1 MEWLNFHH
9 LRYFWTVARK
19 GGVRKAAEALHVS
32 QPSISA
38 QLRLL
43 EESLGQKLFRRSGRN
58 LVLTDMGTLVLAYAD
73 VIFSTGRELISAVRQ
88 RPVGRALQLN
98 VGMTDS
104 ISKMMGFEFLKPAIY
119 FPEPTHIVCRM
130 AAIEPLVIQLQAHR
144 LDIVLADEPAS
155 SVLKAK
161 TFSHRLGRSGVTF
174 CGVPAIAAKLRRNFP
189 QSLNNAPAL
198 LPAENMGLRAV
209 LETWFDDQGIR
220 PSLVGEYEDSALM
233 VFCATAGRGFTVVPT
248 VVARAVLRHYG
259 LKVIAKVEE
268 CGTEFY
274 AITAERQVK
283 HPAAMAITQHAY
295 TSLFAT
301 PARDRNKIRP
311 SKSQS
316 RSKSIARG
324 AARSPGNNR
333 GDRADHHGSER

>member
-1 MEWLNFHH
+1 MEFLNYHH

-19 GGVRKAAEALHVS
+19 GGVRKAAEELHVS

-43 EESLGQKLFRRSGRN
+43 EESLGEKLFKRTGRTLVLSEMGQ
-58 LVLTDMGTLVLAYAD
+58 LVLTYAD
-73 VIFSTGRELISAVRQ
+73 EIFAAGRELMNAVKQ
-88 RPVGRALQLN
+88 RPSGRRLRLN

-104 ISKMMGFEFLKPAIY
+104 ISKMMGFEFLKPALH
-119 FPEPTHIVCRM
+119 FPEPTHVVCRM
-130 AAIEPLVIQLQAHR
+130 AAIEPLIVQLQAHR

-155 SVLKAK
+155 SSLKAK

-174 CGVPAIAAKLRRNFP
+174 CAVPAVAKKLRRNFP
-189 QSLNNAPAL
+189 QSLNGAPAL
-198 LPAENMGLRAV
+198 LPTENMGLRGV
-209 LETWFDDQGIR
+209 LETWFNDQVIR
-220 PSLVGEYEDSALM
+220 PRLVGEYEDSSLM

-274 AITAERQVK
+274 AITVERRVK

-295 TSLFAT
+295 TSLFA
-301 PARDRNKIRP
+301 
-311 SKSQS
+311 
-316 RSKSIARG
+316 
-324 AARSPGNNR
+324 
-333 GDRADHHGSER
+333 